1 MATVLITGVNRGLG
15 LEFVRQ
21 YAAAGWTVFG
31 TCRDLDNASE
41 LKELATAADN
51 VTVYKLD
58 VSDAAAIA
66 ELADTL
72 RGIAIDVLILNAGVM
87 AERTG
92 LGTLNAEDFQ
102 QVMNINVVA
111 PAMFVQAFAD
121 HVAASERKI
130 IVGMGSTLGSIGG
143 NSTGGLYSYRSS
155 KAGLHA
161 IMRTASIDLKEK
173 DVIAIAMHPGWVVTD
188 MGGSGADIQAEESI
202 AGMMTVIDQ
211 LSSDDSG
218 RLLTFKGDELP
229 W

>member
-31 TCRDLDNASE
+31 TCRDPDNATE
-41 LKELATAADN
+41 VKKLATAAEN
-51 VTVYKLD
+51 VTLYKLD

-66 ELADTL
+66 ELAETL

-161 IMRTASIDLKEK
+161 IMRTASIDLKER

-188 MGGSGADIQAEESI
+188 MGGSGADIQTEESI

-211 LSSDDSG
+211 LGLDDSG
-218 RLLTFKGDELP
+218 RLLTYKGDELP